1 MPNDQ
6 SRGGGDV
13 MQRRHVSLTTEQG
26 RGIPG
31 LKEVGLPAVF
41 CDAVRVDLSECT
53 LLYIS
58 GRLSTDAEG
67 KVSGAT
73 MREQTRGVL
82 EGIKRIVEREGGTMD
97 DIVRVRV
104 FVSAID
110 PDALKQIH
118 GVRGEYWSPG
128 RYPSSTLVQVS
139 GFVRPDALI
148 EIDADAVIARGK

>member
-1 MPNDQ
+1 M
-6 SRGGGDV
+6 RATAHAEEGL
-13 MQRRHVSLTTEQG
+13 MERRHVSLTTETA

-31 LKEVGLPAVF
+31 LKEAGVPAVF

-58 GRLSTDAEG
+58 GRLSTDAD
-67 KVSGAT
+67 GAVTGST

-97 DIVRVRV
+97 DVVRVRV
-104 FVSAID
+104 FVAAID
-110 PDALKQIH
+110 PAALKEIH
-118 GVRGEYWSPG
+118 GVRSEYWTPG

-139 GFVRPDALI
+139 GFVRPGALI
-148 EIDADAVIARGK
+148 EIDADAVLARRR

>member
-1 MPNDQ
+1 ME
-6 SRGGGDV
+6 
-13 MQRRHVSLTTEQG
+13 RRHVSLTTERG

-31 LKEVGLPAVF
+31 LEEAGVPAVF

-53 LLYIS
+53 LLYVS
-58 GRLSTDAEG
+58 GRLSTDAGG
-67 KVSGAT
+67 KVTGAT

-82 EGIKRIVEREGGTMD
+82 EGIKQLVEREGGTMD

-104 FVSAID
+104 FVAAID
-110 PDALKQIH
+110 PDALRQIH
-118 GVRGEYWSPG
+118 GVRSEYWTPG

-148 EIDADAVIARGK
+148 EIDADAVIARRG

>member
-1 MPNDQ
+1 ME
-6 SRGGGDV
+6 
-13 MQRRHVSLTTEQG
+13 RRHVSLTTETG

-31 LKEVGLPAVF
+31 LKEAGVPAVF
-41 CDAVRVDLSECT
+41 CDAVRVDLAECT

-58 GRLSTDAEG
+58 GRLSTDADG
-67 KVSGAT
+67 RVTGST
-73 MREQTRGVL
+73 MAEQTRGVL
-82 EGIKRIVEREGGTMD
+82 EGIKGIVERAGGTMD

-104 FVSAID
+104 FVATID

-118 GVRGEYWSPG
+118 GVRSEYWTPG

-148 EIDADAVIARGK
+148 EIDADAVIARKK